1 MRKSMP
7 EQWVARNLRRGIV
20 DEIEA
25 HSRNRQPVRNRE
37 GEDFFQ
43 AREMEI

>member
-1 MRKSMP
+1 MRRSMP
-7 EQWVARNLRRGIV
+7 EQWVVGNLRREIV

-25 HSRNRQPVRNRE
+25 HSRNRQPIRNRE